1 MQTRVLI
8 IQTAFFGDVILTLPL
23 AQILKTRLGA
33 EVDFLC
39 IPKTSIL
46 VKDNPNIDNVII
58 FDKKGKD
65 RGLKSFKRLIRKI
78 KFKRYDYVFS
88 PHRSLRSTL
97 LSYFSKSEITV
108 GFDTAALSRLF
119 IKKVK
124 YVKDIHEI
132 QRNLKLLEPIGIEI
146 NEIIKPDLYF
156 HEDDVKT
163 VNLLLR
169 QFHISPEDKFVTI
182 APGTIWQTK
191 RFPEDKIIDV
201 LDMLAGDNVPVV
213 LTGSKQDME
222 LCRFIIDKTKNEK
235 VYNAAS
241 KLTIL
246 QSAYL
251 IKKSKVILTNDSSPL
266 HLANAVG
273 TKVVAVFGAT
283 VPEFGFYPI
292 GKNDKVIQTSGLKCR
307 PCAIHGGN
315 KCPIK
320 TFVCMRNI
328 NPADVYNEIKKSL
341 S

>member
-1 MQTRVLI
+1 MQIRALI

-23 AQILKTRLGA
+23 AQVLKSRLGA

-39 IPKTSIL
+39 IPMTSIL
-46 VKDNPNIDNVII
+46 VKDNPNIDNVIV

-88 PHRSLRSTL
+88 PHRSMRSTL
-97 LSYFSKSEITV
+97 LSYFSKSEMTT
-108 GFDTAALSRLF
+108 GFDTAALSRLYTN
-119 IKKVK
+119 KVK
-124 YVKDIHEI
+124 YINNIHEI
-132 QRNLKLLEPIGIEI
+132 QRNLKLLEPAGIEI

-156 HEDDVKT
+156 HEDDVKP
-163 VNLLLR
+163 VNLLLK
-169 QFHISPEDKFVTI
+169 QFHIAPDDKFITI

-191 RFPEDKIIDV
+191 RFPEDKIIEV
-201 LDMLAGDNVPVV
+201 LDILAGDNVPVV
-213 LTGSKQDME
+213 LTGSKKDME
-222 LCRFIIDKTKNEK
+222 LCRFIIDKTKNDK
-235 VYNAAS
+235 VYNASS

-251 IKKSKVILTNDSSPL
+251 IKKSRVILTNDSSPL

-273 TKVVAVFGAT
+273 TRVVAVFGAT

-292 GKNDKVIQTSGLKCR
+292 GKNDVVIQTLGLKCR

-320 TFVCMRNI
+320 TFVCMQNI